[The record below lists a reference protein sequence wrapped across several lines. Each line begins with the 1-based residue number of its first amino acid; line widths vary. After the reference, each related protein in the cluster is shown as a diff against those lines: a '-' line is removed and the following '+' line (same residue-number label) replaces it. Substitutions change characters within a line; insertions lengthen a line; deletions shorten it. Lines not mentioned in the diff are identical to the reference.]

1 MRSPLCNSCGI
12 PTSSRYSALR
22 RTWRHRLLVLERL
35 QLVIDDI
42 VTACIFRV
50 GKKLN
55 IIMEYVPGNSLDQ
68 LLSKFGKFNERVV
81 RK

>member
-1 MRSPLCNSCGI
+1 
-12 PTSSRYSALR
+12 
-22 RTWRHRLLVLERL
+22 L